1 MIEGAKY
8 NLLELKENLENYKT
22 KKENAIDLLEAIK
35 AHEKLLA
42 LGERLNEYNV
52 DTEHVDLCRCLV
64 KLHFQ
69 LLILLE
75 SFEKLLR
82 LISQCHNYDMT
93 ADKSAEV
100 ALVQAELVKAFKV
113 MAIKWDINSA
123 EYDGM

>member
-1 MIEGAKY
+1 MFA
-8 NLLELKENLENYKT
+8 T
-22 KKENAIDLLEAIK
+22 Q
-35 AHEKLLA
+35 AHEKLA

-100 ALVQAELVKAFKV
+100 ALVQNELVKAFKV
-113 MAIKWDINSA
+113 LVAFHTVTFLICRNFK
-123 EYDGM
+123 

>member
-1 MIEGAKY
+1 MCNFKPDIRIICQSFLFA
-8 NLLELKENLENYKT
+8 T
-22 KKENAIDLLEAIK
+22 Q

-82 LISQCHNYDMT
+82 LISQCQYEDT
-93 ADKSAEV
+93 SRAKLAEV
-100 ALVQAELVKAFKV
+100 DRT
-113 MAIKWDINSA
+113 ISA
-123 EYDGM
+123 DFMS